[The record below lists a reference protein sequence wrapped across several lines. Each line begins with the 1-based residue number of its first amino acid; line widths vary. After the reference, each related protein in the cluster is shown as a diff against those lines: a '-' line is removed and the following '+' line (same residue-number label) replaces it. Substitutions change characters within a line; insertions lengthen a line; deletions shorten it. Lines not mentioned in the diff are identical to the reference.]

1 MIAKNKYL
9 ISLFIIIYLGILA
22 YGVLS
27 GEISKNYTRKQEGER
42 LYTALNLQFKDKI
55 QYQNV
60 DFRYVK
66 VSLNLL
72 GELNDYKDF
81 VSKRGYSEIRENV
94 YCKNGNLITLHHN
107 FPNIEFKYEYDS
119 SVCKWCFKQVK
130 INYVQI

>member
-27 GEISKNYTRKQEGER
+27 GGISKNYTRKQEGER

-66 VSLNLL
+66 ISLYLL
-72 GELNDYKDF
+72 GELRDYKDF
-81 VSKRGYSEIRENV
+81 VSKRGYSEIKENV
-94 YCKNGNLITLHHN
+94 YCKDGNLITLHHN
-107 FPNIEFKYEYDS
+107 FPNIEFQYEYDS
-119 SVCKWCFKQVK
+119 SVCK
-130 INYVQI
+130 

>member
-27 GEISKNYTRKQEGER
+27 GGISKNYTGKQEGER

-66 VSLNLL
+66 VSLHLL
-72 GELNDYKDF
+72 GELSDYKDF

-119 SVCKWCFKQVK
+119 SVCK
-130 INYVQI
+130 

>member
-27 GEISKNYTRKQEGER
+27 GGIAKNYTKKQEGER
-42 LYTALNLQFKDKI
+42 LYTALSIQFKDKI
-55 QYQNV
+55 QYQNI

-66 VSLNLL
+66 ISLHLL
-72 GELNDYKDF
+72 GELRDYKDF
-81 VSKRGYSEIRENV
+81 VSKRGYSEIRENI

-107 FPNIEFKYEYDS
+107 FPNIEFHYEYDS
-119 SVCKWCFKQVK
+119 SVCK
-130 INYVQI
+130 

>member
-27 GEISKNYTRKQEGER
+27 GGISKNYTRKQEGER
-42 LYTALNLQFKDKI
+42 LYTAINLQFKDKI

-60 DFRYVK
+60 DFRYIK
-66 VSLNLL
+66 ISLYLL
-72 GELNDYKDF
+72 GEVRDYKDF

-107 FPNIEFKYEYDS
+107 FPNIEFQYEYDS
-119 SVCKWCFKQVK
+119 SVCK
-130 INYVQI
+130 

>member
-27 GEISKNYTRKQEGER
+27 GGISKNYTRKQEGER
-42 LYTALNLQFKDKI
+42 LYTAINLQFKDKI

-60 DFRYVK
+60 DFRYIK
-66 VSLNLL
+66 ISLYLL
-72 GELNDYKDF
+72 GELRDYKDF

-119 SVCKWCFKQVK
+119 SVCK
-130 INYVQI
+130 

>member
-27 GEISKNYTRKQEGER
+27 GGISKNYTRKQEGER
-42 LYTALNLQFKDKI
+42 LYTAINLQFKDKI

-60 DFRYVK
+60 DFRYTK
-66 VSLNLL
+66 ISLYLL
-72 GELNDYKDF
+72 GELRDYKDF

-107 FPNIEFKYEYDS
+107 FPNIEFQYEYDS
-119 SVCKWCFKQVK
+119 SVCK
-130 INYVQI
+130 

>member
-1 MIAKNKYL
+1 MITKNKYL

-27 GEISKNYTRKQEGER
+27 GGISKNYTRKQEGER
-42 LYTALNLQFKDKI
+42 LYTAINLQFKDKI

-60 DFRYVK
+60 DFRYIK
-66 VSLNLL
+66 ISLYLL
-72 GELNDYKDF
+72 GELRDYKDF

-107 FPNIEFKYEYDS
+107 FPNIEFQYVYDS
-119 SVCKWCFKQVK
+119 SVCK
-130 INYVQI
+130 

>member
-27 GEISKNYTRKQEGER
+27 GGISKNYTRKQEGER
-42 LYTALNLQFKDKI
+42 LYTAINLQFKDKI

-60 DFRYVK
+60 DFRYIK
-66 VSLNLL
+66 ISLYLL
-72 GELNDYKDF
+72 GELRDYKDF

-94 YCKNGNLITLHHN
+94 YCKNGHLITLHHN
-107 FPNIEFKYEYDS
+107 FPNIEYQYEYDS
-119 SVCKWCFKQVK
+119 SVCK
-130 INYVQI
+130 

>member
-27 GEISKNYTRKQEGER
+27 GGISKNYTRKKEGER

-55 QYQNV
+55 QYKNV

-66 VSLNLL
+66 VSLHLL
-72 GELNDYKDF
+72 GELKDYKDF

-94 YCKNGNLITLHHN
+94 YCKNGNLITLHPN
-107 FPNIEFKYEYDS
+107 FPNIEFQYEYDS
-119 SVCKWCFKQVK
+119 SVCK
-130 INYVQI
+130 

>member
-27 GEISKNYTRKQEGER
+27 GGISKNYTRKQEGER

-66 VSLNLL
+66 ISLYLL
-72 GELNDYKDF
+72 GELRDYKDF

-107 FPNIEFKYEYDS
+107 FPNIEFQYEYDS
-119 SVCKWCFKQVK
+119 SVCK
-130 INYVQI
+130 

>member
-27 GEISKNYTRKQEGER
+27 GGISKNYTRKQEGER
-42 LYTALNLQFKDKI
+42 LYTAINLQFKDKI

-60 DFRYVK
+60 DFRYIK
-66 VSLNLL
+66 ISLYLL
-72 GELNDYKDF
+72 GELRDYKDF

-107 FPNIEFKYEYDS
+107 FPNIEFQYEYDS
-119 SVCKWCFKQVK
+119 SVCSK
-130 INYVQI
+130 

>member
-27 GEISKNYTRKQEGER
+27 GGISKNYTRKQEGER

-66 VSLNLL
+66 ISLRLL
-72 GELNDYKDF
+72 GELRDYKDF

-107 FPNIEFKYEYDS
+107 FPNIEFQYEYDS
-119 SVCKWCFKQVK
+119 SVCK
-130 INYVQI
+130 

>member
-27 GEISKNYTRKQEGER
+27 GGISKNYTRKQEGER

-60 DFRYVK
+60 DFRYIK
-66 VSLNLL
+66 ISLYLL
-72 GELNDYKDF
+72 GELRDYKDF
-81 VSKRGYSEIRENV
+81 VSKRGYSKIRENV
-94 YCKNGNLITLHHN
+94 YCKDGNLITLHHN
-107 FPNIEFKYEYDS
+107 FPNIEFQYEYDS
-119 SVCKWCFKQVK
+119 SVCK
-130 INYVQI
+130 

>member
-27 GEISKNYTRKQEGER
+27 GGISKNYTRKQEGER
-42 LYTALNLQFKDKI
+42 LYTAINLQFKDKI
-55 QYQNV
+55 KYQNV
-60 DFRYVK
+60 DFRYIK
-66 VSLNLL
+66 ISLYLL
-72 GELNDYKDF
+72 GELRDYKDF

-107 FPNIEFKYEYDS
+107 FPNIEFQYEYDS
-119 SVCKWCFKQVK
+119 SVCK
-130 INYVQI
+130 

>member
-27 GEISKNYTRKQEGER
+27 GGISKNYTRKQEGER
-42 LYTALNLQFKDKI
+42 LYTAINLQFKDKI

-60 DFRYVK
+60 DFRYIK
-66 VSLNLL
+66 ISLYLL
-72 GELNDYKDF
+72 GELRDYKDF

-107 FPNIEFKYEYDS
+107 FPNIEFQYEFDS
-119 SVCKWCFKQVK
+119 SVCK
-130 INYVQI
+130 

>member
-27 GEISKNYTRKQEGER
+27 GGISKNYTRKQEGER

-60 DFRYVK
+60 DFRYIK
-66 VSLNLL
+66 ISLYLL
-72 GELNDYKDF
+72 GELRDYKDF

-94 YCKNGNLITLHHN
+94 YCKDGNLITLHHN
-107 FPNIEFKYEYDS
+107 FPNIEFQYEYDS
-119 SVCKWCFKQVK
+119 SVCK
-130 INYVQI
+130 

>member
-9 ISLFIIIYLGILA
+9 ISLFIIIYFGILA

-27 GEISKNYTRKQEGER
+27 GGISKNYTRKQEGER

-66 VSLNLL
+66 ISLHLL
-72 GELNDYKDF
+72 GELRDYKDF
-81 VSKRGYSEIRENV
+81 VSKRGYSKIRENV
-94 YCKNGNLITLHHN
+94 YCKDGNLITLHHN
-107 FPNIEFKYEYDS
+107 FSNIEFQYEYDS
-119 SVCKWCFKQVK
+119 SVCK
-130 INYVQI
+130 

>member
-22 YGVLS
+22 YGFLS
-27 GEISKNYTRKQEGER
+27 GGISKNYTRKQEGER
-42 LYTALNLQFKDKI
+42 LYTALNLQFEDKI

-60 DFRYVK
+60 DFRYIK
-66 VSLNLL
+66 ISLYLL
-72 GELNDYKDF
+72 GELRDYKDF

-107 FPNIEFKYEYDS
+107 FPNIEFQYEYDS
-119 SVCKWCFKQVK
+119 SVCK
-130 INYVQI
+130 

>member
-27 GEISKNYTRKQEGER
+27 GGISKNYTRKQEGER
-42 LYTALNLQFKDKI
+42 LYTAINLQFKDKI

-60 DFRYVK
+60 DFRYIK
-66 VSLNLL
+66 ISLYLL
-72 GELNDYKDF
+72 GELRDYKDF

-94 YCKNGNLITLHHN
+94 YWKNGNLITLHHN
-107 FPNIEFKYEYDS
+107 FPNIEFQYEYDS
-119 SVCKWCFKQVK
+119 SVCK
-130 INYVQI
+130 

>member
-27 GEISKNYTRKQEGER
+27 GGISKNYTRKQEGER
-42 LYTALNLQFKDKI
+42 LYTAINLQFKDKI

-60 DFRYVK
+60 DFRYIK
-66 VSLNLL
+66 ISLYLL
-72 GELNDYKDF
+72 GELRDYKDF

-107 FPNIEFKYEYDS
+107 FPNIEFQYEYDS
-119 SVCKWCFKQVK
+119 SVCK
-130 INYVQI
+130 

>member
-27 GEISKNYTRKQEGER
+27 GGISKNYTRKQEGER
-42 LYTALNLQFKDKI
+42 LYTAINLQFKDKI

-60 DFRYVK
+60 DFRYIK
-66 VSLNLL
+66 ISLYLL
-72 GELNDYKDF
+72 GELRDYKDF

-107 FPNIEFKYEYDS
+107 FPNIEFQYEYDS
-119 SVCKWCFKQVK
+119 SVCSDVLSEL
-130 INYVQI
+130 ILT

>member
-27 GEISKNYTRKQEGER
+27 GGISKNYTGKQEGER
-42 LYTALNLQFKDKI
+42 LYTAINLQFKDKI

-60 DFRYVK
+60 DFRYIK
-66 VSLNLL
+66 ISLYLL
-72 GELNDYKDF
+72 GELRDYKDF

-107 FPNIEFKYEYDS
+107 FPNIEFQYEYDS
-119 SVCKWCFKQVK
+119 SVCK
-130 INYVQI
+130 

>member
-27 GEISKNYTRKQEGER
+27 GGISKNYTRKQEGER
-42 LYTALNLQFKDKI
+42 LYTAINLQFKDKI

-60 DFRYVK
+60 DFRNVK
-66 VSLNLL
+66 VSLHLL
-72 GELNDYKDF
+72 GELSDYKDF

-107 FPNIEFKYEYDS
+107 FPNIEFHYEYDS
-119 SVCKWCFKQVK
+119 SVCK
-130 INYVQI
+130 

>member
-27 GEISKNYTRKQEGER
+27 GGISKNYTRKQEGER

-66 VSLNLL
+66 ISLYLL
-72 GELNDYKDF
+72 GELRDYKDF

-94 YCKNGNLITLHHN
+94 YCKDGNLITLHHN
-107 FPNIEFKYEYDS
+107 FPNIEFQYEYDS
-119 SVCKWCFKQVK
+119 SVCK
-130 INYVQI
+130 

>member
-27 GEISKNYTRKQEGER
+27 GGISKNYTRKQEGER
-42 LYTALNLQFKDKI
+42 IYTAINLQFKDKI

-60 DFRYVK
+60 DFRYIK
-66 VSLNLL
+66 ISLYLL
-72 GELNDYKDF
+72 GELRDYKDF

-107 FPNIEFKYEYDS
+107 FPNIEFQYEYDS
-119 SVCKWCFKQVK
+119 SVCK
-130 INYVQI
+130 

>member
-22 YGVLS
+22 SGVLS
-27 GEISKNYTRKQEGER
+27 GGISKNYTRKQEGER
-42 LYTALNLQFKDKI
+42 LYTAINLQFKDKI

-60 DFRYVK
+60 DFRYIK
-66 VSLNLL
+66 ISLYLL
-72 GELNDYKDF
+72 GELRDYKDF

-107 FPNIEFKYEYDS
+107 FPNIEFQYEYDS
-119 SVCKWCFKQVK
+119 SVCK
-130 INYVQI
+130 

>member
-22 YGVLS
+22 YGILS
-27 GEISKNYTRKQEGER
+27 GGISKNYTRKQEGER

-66 VSLNLL
+66 ISLYLL
-72 GELNDYKDF
+72 GELRDYKDF
-81 VSKRGYSEIRENV
+81 VSKRGYSEIKENV
-94 YCKNGNLITLHHN
+94 YCKDGNLITLHHN
-107 FPNIEFKYEYDS
+107 FPNIEFQYEYDS
-119 SVCKWCFKQVK
+119 SVCK
-130 INYVQI
+130 

>member
-27 GEISKNYTRKQEGER
+27 GGISKNYTTKQEGER
-42 LYTALNLQFKDKI
+42 LYTAINLQFKDKI

-66 VSLNLL
+66 VSLHLL
-72 GELNDYKDF
+72 GELSDYKDF

-107 FPNIEFKYEYDS
+107 FPNIEFQYEYDS
-119 SVCKWCFKQVK
+119 SVCK
-130 INYVQI
+130 

>member
-22 YGVLS
+22 YGVLT
-27 GEISKNYTRKQEGER
+27 GGISKNYTRKQEGER
-42 LYTALNLQFKDKI
+42 LYTAINLQFKDKI

-60 DFRYVK
+60 DFRYIK
-66 VSLNLL
+66 ISLYLL
-72 GELNDYKDF
+72 GELRDYKDF

-107 FPNIEFKYEYDS
+107 FPNIEFQYEYDS
-119 SVCKWCFKQVK
+119 SVCKWCFKRVNTHVK
-130 INYVQI
+130 N

>member
-27 GEISKNYTRKQEGER
+27 GGISKNYTRKQEGER
-42 LYTALNLQFKDKI
+42 LYTAINLQFKDKI

-66 VSLNLL
+66 ISLYLL
-72 GELNDYKDF
+72 GELRDYKDF

-119 SVCKWCFKQVK
+119 SVCK
-130 INYVQI
+130 

>member
-27 GEISKNYTRKQEGER
+27 GGISKNYTRKQEGDR
-42 LYTALNLQFKDKI
+42 LYTAINLQFKDKI

-60 DFRYVK
+60 DFRYIK
-66 VSLNLL
+66 ISLYLL
-72 GELNDYKDF
+72 GELRDYKDF

-107 FPNIEFKYEYDS
+107 FPNIEFQYEYDS
-119 SVCKWCFKQVK
+119 SVCK
-130 INYVQI
+130 

>member
-27 GEISKNYTRKQEGER
+27 GGISKNYTRKQEGER
-42 LYTALNLQFKDKI
+42 LYTAINLQFKDKI

-60 DFRYVK
+60 DFRYIK
-66 VSLNLL
+66 ISLYLL
-72 GELNDYKDF
+72 GELRDYKDF

-107 FPNIEFKYEYDS
+107 FPNIEFQYEYDS
-119 SVCKWCFKQVK
+119 SVCE
-130 INYVQI
+130 

>member
-27 GEISKNYTRKQEGER
+27 GGISKNYTGKQEGER

-66 VSLNLL
+66 VSLHLL
-72 GELNDYKDF
+72 GELSDYKDF

-107 FPNIEFKYEYDS
+107 FPNIEFQYEYDS
-119 SVCKWCFKQVK
+119 SVCK
-130 INYVQI
+130 

>member
-42 LYTALNLQFKDKI
+42 LYMALNLQFKDKI

-107 FPNIEFKYEYDS
+107 FPNIEFQYEYDS
-119 SVCKWCFKQVK
+119 SVCK
-130 INYVQI
+130 

>member
-27 GEISKNYTRKQEGER
+27 GGISKNYTRKQEGER
-42 LYTALNLQFKDKI
+42 LYTAINLQFKDKI

-60 DFRYVK
+60 DFRYIK
-66 VSLNLL
+66 ISLYLL
-72 GELNDYKDF
+72 GQLRDYKDF

-107 FPNIEFKYEYDS
+107 FPNIEFQYEYDS
-119 SVCKWCFKQVK
+119 SVCK
-130 INYVQI
+130 

>member
-9 ISLFIIIYLGILA
+9 ISLFIIIYFGILA

-27 GEISKNYTRKQEGER
+27 GGISKNYTRKQEGER
-42 LYTALNLQFKDKI
+42 LYTAINLQFKDKI

-60 DFRYVK
+60 DFRYIK
-66 VSLNLL
+66 ISLYLL
-72 GELNDYKDF
+72 GELRDYKDF

-107 FPNIEFKYEYDS
+107 FPNIEFQYEYDS
-119 SVCKWCFKQVK
+119 SVCK
-130 INYVQI
+130 